1 MLTDFLLKKLDVF
14 KISVLKSLKAAVQF
28 KFVFV
33 CDDDS
38 RETFIVR
45 TPRGA
50 EFALC
55 TSDVE
60 AWL

>member
-33 CDDDS
+33 CNIMCVCA
-38 RETFIVR
+38 RARAFFT
-45 TPRGA
+45 
-50 EFALC
+50 
-55 TSDVE
+55 
-60 AWL
+60 

>member
-33 CDDDS
+33 CNIMCVCA
-38 RETFIVR
+38 R
-45 TPRGA
+45 
-50 EFALC
+50 ALAFF
-55 TSDVE
+55 T
-60 AWL
+60 